1 MLPFNFKDKK
11 MDSAIYDPQSVHLSL
26 TSVERKVGLELGPI
40 SSVTK
45 IICYP
50 GRVESIP
57 A

>member
-11 MDSAIYDPQSVHLSL
+11 MDNAIYDPQSVHLNL

>member
-1 MLPFNFKDKK
+1 MPFNFKDK
-11 MDSAIYDPQSVHLSL
+11 MDNAIYDPQSVHLSR
-26 TSVERKVGLELGPI
+26 TPVERKVGLQLGPI